1 MMSSTGNVSSL
12 LHSYNANIQRND
24 ESPDLDLLESELLD
38 IALLNP
44 GSSLQDPGLLSLNQ
58 EKMTAAITTTP
69 VKEEEEELRDDV
81 ASLQGLLD
89 RHVQFGRKLP
99 LRTPYANPLD
109 FININPHSLPFSLEV
124 TGLPMVSR
132 VETQMKLS
140 FRIRNAHA
148 RKNFFIHLPSDCI
161 AKDKF
166 FTSSDDPTNLTIPNR
181 DINERTLFLDSFLL
195 CASNSNSNNFKQT
208 YVCNRC
214 INREKRRASR
224 RKSGLNDNSIWQ
236 NNENKRAIIFNSKQL
251 FIISNNGLSG
261 NSNSI
266 NFDLPTRIVCYCR
279 HHKATN
285 GFVVLFLLKDH
296 NGDILAKTI
305 TDPIMI
311 MDKKNASN
319 TTTPTSTNNAQVSP
333 MANDTRSF
341 SSPQSDLNLP
351 SELSLPSNNKNFIIS
366 TNCMLDNN
374 YCKNNNDNDNKNNIN
389 ANTAMINNNKHF
401 PSPNSSSEDSNHSFS
416 DIHFSGN
423 NGNNLHRSLDSWS
436 STGFNNSSNP
446 ALTTLTSDFSTT
458 SARHTGKRQRSIN
471 EPFMSTPNTFSR
483 LPQKFIDSSK
493 DTSNHSSF
501 SMALNNKPSIQRVIP
516 AQGSI
521 NGGIEVTLLGSK
533 FKQGLIIKFGENIA
547 LSSQCWNESTMVTYL
562 PPSSKPGPVL
572 VTIVDPSETSMRNN
586 SNSSNSTS
594 NSTNDILH
602 LNKYTG
608 DKAIFTYVDDT
619 DRQLIELALQIV
631 GLKMNG
637 KLEDARNIA
646 KRIVGSDSSPSNNS
660 AGLHSQNISSNSYTN
675 MMRNIND
682 EQLIIEVIKS
692 FKRNNNLSTVN
703 LSMCDVRG
711 RTLLHL
717 AAFNNWYSLVS
728 LLIKYGSHLNDQ
740 DVFGFTPLH
749 MACINGDL
757 RIIRLLLECNVN
769 IMKKTK
775 NGFIAKQFFLM
786 NYTINKT
793 RYSNYESTLFDDILT
808 KLTKN
813 ATGCADNQPFE
824 RNLSQS
830 SFNSSLFDNDDD
842 DDVAG
847 NDYGQERK
855 YLPADSAALIS
866 EQSNRNDNTSF
877 AIMDSDSGYDISDC
891 ESSSDEIALE
901 FFNTHNIKDVSCK
914 PNQQPKTTKA
924 NIVPD
929 GSLWNRMLTRL
940 NDELPKY
947 EDLFPKK
954 PRNWELGSKSVD
966 ITPDESAQMTVDDSH
981 TSSEDDELEA
991 LQIGFNT
998 IFPKKQNFQNDK
1010 MLLFFWIPLTLL
1022 LLSCFTLSK
1031 LGKDDDMFHNLS
1043 KIVQE
1048 YLRIGLAKVLLGNE
1062 RMKTSFKM
1070 QLSNFQNNNI
1080 LNDMRVK

>member
-1 MMSSTGNVSSL
+1 MMSGTGNVSSM
-12 LHSYNANIQRND
+12 LHSYSANIQHND
-24 ESPDLDLLESELLD
+24 GSPDLDLLESELLD
-38 IALLNP
+38 IALLNS

-58 EKMTAAITTTP
+58 EKMITAATTTP
-69 VKEEEEELRDDV
+69 GKEDEGELRDDI

-109 FININPHSLPFSLEV
+109 FININPQSLPLSLEII
-124 TGLPMVSR
+124 GLPKVSR

-140 FRIRNAHA
+140 FRIINAHA

-181 DINERTLFLDSFLL
+181 DINERTLFLDAFLL
-195 CASNSNSNNFKQT
+195 CASNNNSNNFKQT

-261 NSNSI
+261 NSNCI

-285 GFVVLFLLKDH
+285 GFVVLFLLRDH

-319 TTTPTSTNNAQVSP
+319 TTTPTSTSNAQVSP
-333 MANDTRSF
+333 MTNDTRSF
-341 SSPQSDLNLP
+341 SSPQSDLNFP
-351 SELSLPSNNKNFIIS
+351 SEFPLPSNSKNFVIS
-366 TNCMLDNN
+366 TNCMLDSNCNN
-374 YCKNNNDNDNKNNIN
+374 NNNDNDNKNNIKT
-389 ANTAMINNNKHF
+389 NTAMMNNNRHF

-416 DIHFSGN
+416 DIHFSN
-423 NGNNLHRSLDSWS
+423 NNDNNLHRSLDSWS
-436 STGFNNSSNP
+436 STGFNSSSNP
-446 ALTTLTSDFSTT
+446 ALTTLTSDFSAA
-458 SARHTGKRQRSIN
+458 SARHTGKRQRSVN

-483 LPQKFIDSSK
+483 LPQKFIDSSE
-493 DTSNHSSF
+493 DISNHNSVPV
-501 SMALNNKPSIQRVIP
+501 ALNNKPCIQRVIP

-547 LSSQCWNESTMVTYL
+547 LSSQCWNESTMVTFL

-572 VTIVDPSETSMRNN
+572 VTIIDPSETSMRNN
-586 SNSSNSTS
+586 SNSSVSTS

-608 DKAIFTYVDDT
+608 EKAIFTYVDDT

-646 KRIVGSDSSPSNNS
+646 KRIVGSDSSPSNNN
-660 AGLHSQNISSNSYTN
+660 AGLHSQNSSLNSYTN

-682 EQLIIEVIKS
+682 EQLITEVIKS

-740 DVFGFTPLH
+740 DLFGFTPLH

-769 IMKKTK
+769 IMKKTR

-786 NYTINKT
+786 NYTVNKT
-793 RYSNYESTLFDDILT
+793 RYSNYETSLFDDILT
-808 KLTKN
+808 RLTKST
-813 ATGCADNQPFE
+813 TGSSDTQPFE
-824 RNLSQS
+824 RNVSQS
-830 SFNSSLFDNDDD
+830 SFNSSLFDDDD
-842 DDVAG
+842 ADH
-847 NDYGQERK
+847 DYVQERK
-855 YLPADSAALIS
+855 YLLADSAALPP
-866 EQSNRNDNTSF
+866 EQSNCNDNTSF
-877 AIMDSDSGYDISDC
+877 SILDSDSGYDISDC

-901 FFNTHNIKDVSCK
+901 FFNTHKIKDFSSK
-914 PNQQPKTTKA
+914 PNEIPKTTKTS
-924 NIVPD
+924 IEPD

-954 PRNWELGSKSVD
+954 PKNWELGSKSVE
-966 ITPDESAQMTVDDSH
+966 IGPDNSAQMTVDDSQ

-991 LQIGFNT
+991 LQVGFNT
-998 IFPKKQNFQNDK
+998 IFSKKQNFRNDK
-1010 MLLFFWIPLTLL
+1010 MLLFFWIPLTLVL
-1022 LLSCFTLSK
+1022 LLCFTLSN

-1080 LNDMRVK
+1080 LNDMRVN

>member
-1 MMSSTGNVSSL
+1 MMSGTGNVPAL
-12 LHSYNANIQRND
+12 LHSYNTDIQRNGGT
-24 ESPDLDLLESELLD
+24 PDLDLLESELLD

-44 GSSLQDPGLLSLNQ
+44 VSSMQDPGLLSSNQ
-58 EKMTAAITTTP
+58 EKIMAATTIAP
-69 VKEEEEELRDDV
+69 VKENEEELRDDV
-81 ASLQGLLD
+81 QSLQGLLD
-89 RHVQFGRKLP
+89 RHIQFGRKLP

-109 FININPHSLPFSLEV
+109 FVNINPQSLPLSLEII
-124 TGLPMVSR
+124 GLPKVSR

-140 FRIRNAHA
+140 FRIKNSHS
-148 RKNFFIHLPSDCI
+148 RKNFFLHLPSDCI

-166 FTSSDDPTNLTIPNR
+166 FTSSDDPTNLAITNK
-181 DINERTLFLDSFLL
+181 DISERTLFLDAFLL
-195 CASNSNSNNFKQT
+195 CASNSNSNNYKQT

-214 INREKRRASR
+214 TNREKRRASR

-251 FIISNNGLSG
+251 FIVSNNGLDGS
-261 NSNSI
+261 SNAA

-333 MANDTRSF
+333 MTNDTRSF
-341 SSPQSDLNLP
+341 SSPQSDLNFP
-351 SELSLPSNNKNFIIS
+351 SEFPIPLNNKNFVIS
-366 TNCMLDNN
+366 SNFILDGNCNNDDNN
-374 YCKNNNDNDNKNNIN
+374 NKNDNNFKNNIN
-389 ANTAMINNNKHF
+389 NITATNNNDRHF
-401 PSPNSSSEDSNHSFS
+401 PSPKSSSEDSNHSFS
-416 DIHFSGN
+416 DIHFSSN
-423 NGNNLHRSLDSWS
+423 NDNNFHHSLDSWS
-436 STGFNNSSNP
+436 STGRNSSSNP

-458 SARHTGKRQRSIN
+458 SVRNSSKRQRSTN
-471 EPFMSTPNTFSR
+471 EPFMSTPSSFSR
-483 LPQKFIDSSK
+483 LPQNFVDSSK
-493 DTSNHSSF
+493 HVSNHSSF
-501 SMALNNKPSIQRVIP
+501 SMPLNNKPSIQRVIP
-516 AQGSI
+516 AQGSV
-521 NGGIEVTLLGSK
+521 NGGIEVTLLGSN

-572 VTIVDPSETSMRNN
+572 VTIVDSNEASMRNN
-586 SNSSNSTS
+586 SNTSISTNNSG
-594 NSTNDILH
+594 NDILH
-602 LNKYTG
+602 SNKYTG

-646 KRIVGSDSSPSNNS
+646 KRIVGSDSSTSNNNARS
-660 AGLHSQNISSNSYTN
+660 GTQNISPNSYTS

-682 EQLIIEVIKS
+682 EQLIIEVIRS
-692 FKRNNNLSTVN
+692 FKKNNNLSTVN

-717 AAFNNWYSLVS
+717 AAFNNCYSLVS

-769 IMKKTK
+769 FMKKTK
-775 NGFIAKQFFLM
+775 NGFVAKQFFLM
-786 NYTINKT
+786 NYTVNKT
-793 RYSNYESTLFDDILT
+793 RYPNYETALFDDILT
-808 KLTKN
+808 KLTKS
-813 ATGCADNQPFE
+813 TTVFVHSQPFE
-824 RNLSQS
+824 RNASQS
-830 SFNSSLFDNDDD
+830 SFNSSLFD
-842 DDVAG
+842 DDV
-847 NDYGQERK
+847 DHEQERN
-855 YLPADSAALIS
+855 YFPINSSVPTS
-866 EQSNRNDNTSF
+866 EPPNCNDNASF

-901 FFNTHNIKDVSCK
+901 FFNSHKIKDASSED
-914 PNQQPKTTKA
+914 NQHRKSTKTSA
-924 NIVPD
+924 EQD
-929 GSLWNRMLTRL
+929 DSLWNRMLTRL
-940 NDELPKY
+940 NDELPTY

-954 PRNWELGSKSVD
+954 SKNWETGSKSVE
-966 ITPDESAQMTVDDSH
+966 IGSNYTQIIVDDPQ

-998 IFPKKQNFQNDK
+998 ISKKQNFQNDK
-1010 MLLFFWIPLTLL
+1010 MLLFFWIPLTLVL
-1022 LLSCFTLSK
+1022 LICFTLSK

-1062 RMKTSFKM
+1062 RMKASFKM

-1080 LNDMRVK
+1080 LNDMRAN